1 MAASVVTRGALLRAA
16 ATSGSMMALGDVLT
30 QTIQRRRHQQQQQ
43 QRLAGG
49 KKGGGD
55 AATTAPLPP
64 LDFSRTFRFALIGAT
79 LHGPFFC
86 AGLAWLDRLFPGAPT
101 PALVAKKVLTGQLVL
116 FPTYTATFLAYL
128 RVLEGTPVAA
138 LPERLASERGSLA
151 QTITRGSIFWPC
163 VNVVNF
169 SVVPPGLR
177 IFAMNCAGLAWNAY
191 LSYATQEQQAAVAG
205 AGAGAGTAALATT
218 KRR

>member
-1 MAASVVTRGALLRAA
+1 MAAVTRGAMLRAA

-30 QTIQRRRHQQQQQ
+30 QTIQRRQQQQQQQQ
-43 QRLAGG
+43 QRLAAASG
-49 KKGGGD
+49 KAAAGGGVD
-55 AATTAPLPP
+55 PGSGLDLARTT
-64 LDFSRTFRFALIGAT
+64 RFAILGAS

-86 AGLAWLDRLFPGAPT
+86 AGLAWLDRLFPGTGRPT
-101 PALVAKKVLTGQLVL
+101 PALVAKKVLTGQMVL
-116 FPTYTATFLAYL
+116 FPSYTCVFLAYL
-128 RVLEGTPVAA
+128 RALEGTPVAELPARLRAEGDA
-138 LPERLASERGSLA
+138 LAATIARGSV
-151 QTITRGSIFWPC
+151 FWPL

-191 LSYATQEQQAAVAG
+191 LSYATQQQDGGGARSAGG
-205 AGAGAGTAALATT
+205 AGGAEA